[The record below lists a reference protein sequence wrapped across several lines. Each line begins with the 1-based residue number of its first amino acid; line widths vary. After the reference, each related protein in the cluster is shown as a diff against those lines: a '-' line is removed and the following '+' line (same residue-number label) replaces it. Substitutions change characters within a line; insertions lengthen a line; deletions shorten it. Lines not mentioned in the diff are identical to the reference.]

1 MVLLVPLIRSLSKY
15 PLVVHVRRHAKKGPK
30 QGRLI
35 AAREEEE
42 ASDPFAQ
49 EEAALYDIRIKRTDV
64 TITESAAQNSV
75 KVGTAKSIMYK
86 EDEHYAD
93 PHHHQ
98 QQHMPA
104 RFRVDSQE
112 YYSPLAEINL
122 ALSGIEA
129 ETHKGRLSNDPSFRP
144 TPAVSTTPSVRGR
157 SSSEELLRTSSLSGY
172 TTSSNGT
179 ASTNSS
185 GYSTDYRSQSFS
197 GAPTVAST
205 AAAAP
210 APSLMQSWFGWWD
223 TPAPPQPPLEDAP
236 LPPAAPHHALP
247 AVIAQHTLPPLHN
260 ATQVEADHKEDRTE
274 TTAGGE
280 ESNPASA
287 VSASAANDSTASTPS
302 KPATVGVSPAAKI
315 AERLQQIRA
324 QKLQQ
329 LQPYK

>member
-30 QGRLI
+30 QGRLG

-64 TITESAAQNSV
+64 TITEAAAQNSL
-75 KVGTAKSIMYK
+75 KVGTTKSTEYAEK
-86 EDEHYAD
+86 DDHYAD

-98 QQHMPA
+98 QQQHLPA

-129 ETHKGRLSNDPSFRP
+129 ETRKGRLSNDPSFRP
-144 TPAVSTTPSVRGR
+144 TPAVLTAPSVRGR

-197 GAPTVAST
+197 GAPT
-205 AAAAP
+205 AAAP

-236 LPPAAPHHALP
+236 LPRTATHHALP
-247 AVIAQHTLPPLHN
+247 AVIAQHTLPPLHS
-260 ATQVEADHKEDRTE
+260 VVPKEETTSKEGRTE

-280 ESNPASA
+280 ESNPATV

-302 KPATVGVSPAAKI
+302 KPAAVGVSPAAKI

>member
-30 QGRLI
+30 QGRLS

-93 PHHHQ
+93 PHHQ

-129 ETHKGRLSNDPSFRP
+129 ETRKGRLSNDPSFQP
-144 TPAVSTTPSVRGR
+144 TPAVLTAPSMRGR

-197 GAPTVAST
+197 GAPT
-205 AAAAP
+205 AAAP
-210 APSLMQSWFGWWD
+210 VPSLVQSWFGWWD

-236 LPPAAPHHALP
+236 LPRTATHHALP
-247 AVIAQHTLPPLHN
+247 AVIAQHTLPPLHSVVPKEEP
-260 ATQVEADHKEDRTE
+260 TLKEDRTA

-280 ESNPASA
+280 ENNPATA
-287 VSASAANDSTASTPS
+287 VSAGAANDSEASTPS
-302 KPATVGVSPAAKI
+302 KPAAVGMSPAAKI

>member
-1 MVLLVPLIRSLSKY
+1 MVLLVPLIRSLSRY
-15 PLVVHVRRHAKKGPK
+15 PLAVQVRRHAKKGPK
-30 QGRLI
+30 QGRLS
-35 AAREEEE
+35 AEREEEE

-64 TITESAAQNSV
+64 TITESVAQNSV
-75 KVGTAKSIMYK
+75 KVGAAKSIMYK
-86 EDEHYAD
+86 EDEYAD

-129 ETHKGRLSNDPSFRP
+129 ETRKGRLSNDPSFQP
-144 TPAVSTTPSVRGR
+144 TPAVLTAPSMRGR

-205 AAAAP
+205 AAASP

-236 LPPAAPHHALP
+236 LPPTAPHHALP
-247 AVIAQHTLPPLHN
+247 VVIAQHTLPPLHSD
-260 ATQVEADHKEDRTE
+260 TDHKEDRTS

-280 ESNPASA
+280 ENNL
-287 VSASAANDSTASTPS
+287 ASAANDSTASTPS
-302 KPATVGVSPAAKI
+302 KPTAVGASPAAKI